1 MPLAGSTVVRRQL
14 GRHLRRLRDGAG
26 KTDADVEEAGLA
38 SKAKLWRIETG
49 KVTVKPGD
57 VRGLCWLYGAEP
69 RTIDALATLATGT
82 RSQGW
87 WEDYGHRW
95 SGLRLGLEET
105 ADEMRTYNAELVH
118 DLLQTPDY
126 VRSLCRAA
134 RPDTTDEC
142 VRTQVKLRAER
153 QQRLLTRTP
162 PQRLVAV
169 LGAGVLTRPVGS
181 PAMMAEQLAYLRD
194 LNRRDNVDIRVL
206 PWEAGAH
213 PAMLAGPFMIFD
225 FHHEADPAVVRA
237 ETHAGARYLE
247 KPDEVAEYRRVFD
260 LIYRRTTPIEN
271 FQP

>member
-105 ADEMRTYNAELVH
+105 AD
-118 DLLQTPDY
+118 
-126 VRSLCRAA
+126 
-134 RPDTTDEC
+134 
-142 VRTQVKLRAER
+142 
-153 QQRLLTRTP
+153 
-162 PQRLVAV
+162 
-169 LGAGVLTRPVGS
+169 
-181 PAMMAEQLAYLRD
+181 
-194 LNRRDNVDIRVL
+194 
-206 PWEAGAH
+206 
-213 PAMLAGPFMIFD
+213 
-225 FHHEADPAVVRA
+225 
-237 ETHAGARYLE
+237 
-247 KPDEVAEYRRVFD
+247 
-260 LIYRRTTPIEN
+260 
-271 FQP
+271 